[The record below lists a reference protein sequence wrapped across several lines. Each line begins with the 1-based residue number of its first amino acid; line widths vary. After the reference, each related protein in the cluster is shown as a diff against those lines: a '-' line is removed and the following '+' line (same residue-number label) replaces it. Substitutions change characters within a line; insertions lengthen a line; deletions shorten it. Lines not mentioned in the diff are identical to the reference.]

1 MRISAFI
8 AFEFEYARDCV
19 FVCVCLCTPG
29 VLAWGQMLCL
39 TDKASK
45 LLKATLWVGLLYHR
59 GNPRTFPRFFFATS
73 FGLSSWHWR
82 DCLPHPPNSHTHTHT
97 ETVISSLFSI
107 KTPQYENQET
117 VCPIL
122 RREKERESFL
132 KYSLT
137 TQHDTER
144 MRALSQFKS
153 SAFRLFLLHFNSTET
168 SRHFRRI
175 SLWAKARVSSHLFI
189 VNFCFK
195 WAC

>member
-1 MRISAFI
+1 MRALGAVSGNRLDWKRSMWISAFI
-8 AFEFEYARDCV
+8 AFGFEYARDRV

-82 DCLPHPPNSHTHTHT
+82 DCLPHPPTHTHT

-122 RREKERESFL
+122 RREKERELFKVQLNNSAWYRVHESTL
-132 KYSLT
+132 SVQIKY
-137 TQHDTER
+137 
-144 MRALSQFKS
+144 F
-153 SAFRLFLLHFNSTET
+153 
-168 SRHFRRI
+168 
-175 SLWAKARVSSHLFI
+175 
-189 VNFCFK
+189 
-195 WAC
+195 